1 MAIQGAAPVGAV
13 GGTQAVGV
21 TQAVAQVVAQGV
33 VGVAACVGIILKIRR
48 NKKLIM

>member
-1 MAIQGAAPVGAV
+1 MAIQGAAPVG
-13 GGTQAVGV
+13 AVGV